1 MTAHLRP
8 FIALLGLWL
17 LLAARPADA
26 TDPGNDKA
34 AWAALREGAIVLFRH
49 THAPGV
55 GDPPNF
61 SLGDCR
67 TQRNL
72 DSTGQAQA
80 RRIGERLK
88 GEGVPVSALW
98 SSQWCR
104 SRDTAALFA
113 LGPVREVGAFNSFFG
128 TRGDEA
134 AQTAAARKLLLG
146 WRERGTLVVVT
157 HQVNIRALTGQTT
170 ASAEG
175 VVLRRYGTR
184 LQVVGHIQP

>member
-1 MTAHLRP
+1 MHRA
-8 FIALLGLWL
+8 IALSRRGLLTALGL
-17 LLAARPADA
+17 AALRSA
-26 TDPGNDKA
+26 TASDDKA

-49 THAPGV
+49 AHAPGV
-55 GDPPNF
+55 GDPPEF

-72 DSTGQAQA
+72 DATGQAQA

-88 GEGVPVSALW
+88 SEGVPVSALW

-104 SRDTAALFA
+104 TRDTAALFE

-128 TRGDEA
+128 THGDEA
-134 AQTAAARKLLLG
+134 TQTASARKLLLG

-157 HQVNIRALTGQTT
+157 HQVNIRALTGQATS
-170 ASAEG
+170 SAVG
-175 VVLRRYGTR
+175 VVLRRSGDS
-184 LQVVGHIQP
+184 LQVVGQVRP

>member
-1 MTAHLRP
+1 MHQATAVSRRCLL
-8 FIALLGLWL
+8 AVLGLVAL
-17 LLAARPADA
+17 RSA
-26 TDPGNDKA
+26 TASEDEA

-49 THAPGV
+49 AHAPGV
-55 GDPPNF
+55 GDPAEF

-72 DSTGQAQA
+72 DATGRAQA

-88 GEGVPVSALW
+88 SEGVPVSALW

-104 SRDTAALFA
+104 TRDTAALFA

-128 TRGDEA
+128 EHGDEA

-157 HQVNIRALTGQTT
+157 HQVNIRALTGQPTG
-170 ASAEG
+170 SAEG
-175 VVLRRYGTR
+175 VVLRRNDDA
-184 LQVVGHIQP
+184 LQVVAQLRL

>member
-1 MTAHLRP
+1 MLRAA
-8 FIALLGLWL
+8 ALSRRS
-17 LLAARPADA
+17 LLAALGLMALQAA
-26 TDPGNDKA
+26 TASEDKA

-49 THAPGV
+49 AHAPGV
-55 GDPPNF
+55 GDPPEF

-72 DSTGQAQA
+72 DATGQAQA

-88 GEGVPVSALW
+88 SEAVPVRALW

-104 SRDTAALFA
+104 TRDTAALFA

-128 TRGDEA
+128 TQGDEA
-134 AQTAAARKLLLG
+134 AQTAEARKLLLG

-157 HQVNIRALTGQTT
+157 HQLNIRALTGQPTS
-170 ASAEG
+170 SAEG
-175 VVLRRYGTR
+175 VVLRRNGDS
-184 LQVVGHIQP
+184 LQLVGHIQP

>member
-1 MTAHLRP
+1 MLHATASTRRR
-8 FIALLGLWL
+8 
-17 LLAARPADA
+17 LLAAVGLAVLRAASASD
-26 TDPGNDKA
+26 DKA

-49 THAPGV
+49 AHAPGV
-55 GDPPNF
+55 GDPENF

-72 DSTGQAQA
+72 DTTGQAQA

-88 GEGVPVSALW
+88 REGVPVSTLW

-104 SRDTAALFA
+104 TRDTAALFA

-128 TRGDEA
+128 TNGDEA
-134 AQTAAARKLLLG
+134 AQTAAARKLLLD

-170 ASAEG
+170 DSADG
-175 VVLRRYGTR
+175 VVLRRHGTR

>member
-1 MTAHLRP
+1 MHHASPNLRRR
-8 FIALLGLWL
+8 
-17 LLAARPADA
+17 LLAALGLLAAGHAAAAGD
-26 TDPGNDKA
+26 DKA
-34 AWAALREGAIVLFRH
+34 AWAALRGGAIVLFRH
-49 THAPGV
+49 AHAPGV

-72 DSTGQAQA
+72 DATGQTQA

-88 GEGVPVSALW
+88 SEGVAVSALW

-104 SRDTAALFA
+104 ARDTAALFA
-113 LGPVREVGAFNSFFG
+113 LGPVREVAAFNSFFG
-128 TRGDEA
+128 SQGDEA

-157 HQVNIRALTGQTT
+157 HQVNIRSLTGQSTS
-170 ASAEG
+170 SAEG
-175 VVLRRYGTR
+175 VVLRRNGDT
-184 LQVVGHIQP
+184 LQVVGHVRP

>member
-1 MTAHLRP
+1 M
-8 FIALLGLWL
+8 
-17 LLAARPADA
+17 
-26 TDPGNDKA
+26 
-34 AWAALREGAIVLFRH
+34 LFRH
-49 THAPGV
+49 AHAPGV
-55 GDPPNF
+55 GDPANF

-72 DSTGQAQA
+72 DTTGQAQA

-88 GEGVPVSALW
+88 REGVPVSALW

-104 SRDTAALFA
+104 TRDTAALFA

-128 TRGDEA
+128 THGDEA

-157 HQVNIRALTGQTT
+157 HQVNIRALTGQTIGLGRRRGAAPQRRPLAGGGT
-170 ASAEG
+170 GPALK
-175 VVLRRYGTR
+175 VLPA
-184 LQVVGHIQP
+184 QA

>member
-1 MTAHLRP
+1 MHHGTPTLRRRLLV
-8 FIALLGLWL
+8 ALG
-17 LLAARPADA
+17 LLAAGHAGA
-26 TDPGNDKA
+26 SGEDKA

-49 THAPGV
+49 AHAPGV

-72 DSTGQAQA
+72 DAAGQAQA

-88 GEGVPVSALW
+88 SESVPVTALW

-104 SRDTAALFA
+104 TRDTAALFE

-128 TRGDEA
+128 TSGDEA
-134 AQTAAARKLLLG
+134 AQTTAARKLLLG

-157 HQVNIRALTGQTT
+157 HQVNISALTGLSTS
-170 ASAEG
+170 SAEG
-175 VVLRRYGTR
+175 VVLRRHGDT
-184 LQVVGHIQP
+184 LQVVGRIRL

>member
-1 MTAHLRP
+1 MHHASPNLRRR
-8 FIALLGLWL
+8 
-17 LLAARPADA
+17 LLAALGLLAAGHAGAAGD
-26 TDPGNDKA
+26 DNA
-34 AWAALREGAIVLFRH
+34 AWAALRGGAIVVFRH
-49 THAPGV
+49 AHAPGV

-72 DSTGQAQA
+72 DATGQTQA

-88 GEGVPVSALW
+88 SEGVPVSALW

-104 SRDTAALFA
+104 TRDTAALFA

-157 HQVNIRALTGQTT
+157 HQVNISALTGQTT

-175 VVLRRYGTR
+175 VVLRRNGTR

>member
-1 MTAHLRP
+1 MAAPLRP
-8 FIALLGLWL
+8 LHAFLGLWL
-17 LLAARPADA
+17 LLTAIPTGAADA
-26 TDPGNDKA
+26 GNEKA
-34 AWAALREGAIVLFRH
+34 AWAALRAGAIVLFRH
-49 THAPGV
+49 AHAPGV
-55 GDPPNF
+55 GDPANF

-72 DSTGQAQA
+72 DASGQAQA

-88 GEGVPVSALW
+88 REGVPVSALW

-104 SRDTAALFA
+104 TRDTAALFA

-128 TRGDEA
+128 ARGDEA

-157 HQVNIRALTGQTT
+157 HQVNIRALTGRTVG
-170 ASAEG
+170 SAEG
-175 VVLRRYGTR
+175 VVLRRQGTQ
-184 LQVVGHIQP
+184 LQVVGLIQP